1 MSQIY
6 IYGEEVGGEGERTG
20 RFGGSS
26 FASWGN
32 FKEEGQV
39 S

>member
-1 MSQIY
+1 M
-6 IYGEEVGGEGERTG
+6 ERRLEVRAERTG